1 MILEIDIGNSRIKWR
16 HLDERDR
23 TVADEGHVQRIDEL
37 KRLNA
42 MNAQPL
48 MVRMTSVRGE
58 GETEQVCDWVNS
70 KYSLQVSQAKVSK
83 QCGAVR
89 NSYKDVNRMG
99 IDRWLAML
107 AAYDRVGG
115 PCVIVDGGTALTVD
129 ILAADGSHEGGYI
142 LPGLRLMRS
151 SLVEN
156 TGIELSAKTVAD
168 SAEPGHSTEEAVM
181 NGTLAV
187 LLALI
192 EKKAM
197 GSILLLT
204 GGDAEVLAAML
215 PEQKRLLVPSL
226 VLDGLTIACP
236 YVSS

>member
-16 HLDERDR
+16 QLDERDR

>member
-16 HLDERDR
+16 QLDERDR

-58 GETEQVCDWVNS
+58 GETGQVCDWVNS

>member
-16 HLDERDR
+16 QLDERDR

-236 YVSS
+236 YVSY

>member
-1 MILEIDIGNSRIKWR
+1 
-16 HLDERDR
+16 
-23 TVADEGHVQRIDEL
+23 
-37 KRLNA
+37 

-58 GETEQVCDWVNS
+58 GETGQVCDWVNS

>member
-1 MILEIDIGNSRIKWR
+1 M
-16 HLDERDR
+16 
-23 TVADEGHVQRIDEL
+23 
-37 KRLNA
+37 
-42 MNAQPL
+42 
-48 MVRMTSVRGE
+48 
-58 GETEQVCDWVNS
+58 
-70 KYSLQVSQAKVSK
+70 
-83 QCGAVR
+83 
-89 NSYKDVNRMG
+89 
-99 IDRWLAML
+99 
-107 AAYDRVGG
+107 
-115 PCVIVDGGTALTVD
+115 
-129 ILAADGSHEGGYI
+129 
-142 LPGLRLMRS
+142 PGLRLMRS